1 MTKVHRAWI
10 VNAIVLITFAVIGL
24 QAVEEPKNDF
34 RFAVLGD
41 RTGGAQP
48 QIYGRVWRE
57 INLMHPEFVVNVGD
71 TIQGSEDD
79 LAESQWME
87 LRPVWARY
95 SHYPLYFTP
104 GNHDVWSDFSRDLY
118 EKESGRRTHYSFN
131 YEDAHFTI
139 LDTTPTRRLEDDQL
153 DFLEKDLEAHKESNP
168 KIVIFHH
175 PYWIQQIKE
184 GNGDFRLH
192 QIAKRYGVTHV
203 LSGHGHRFVR
213 MVHDGVTYMEVGSS
227 GGSMVGSRKRGE
239 GFSDGVFYHWIWAHV
254 KGSKVYFTVK
264 EIGGIMGAGRMFRAD
279 DWNRDGPSF
288 NIADPALSIHPET

>member
-1 MTKVHRAWI
+1 MTKVRRAWI
-10 VNAIVLITFAVIGL
+10 VNAVVLITFAAIGL
-24 QAVEEPKNDF
+24 RAVEEPKNDF
-34 RFAVLGD
+34 RFAVIGD

-57 INLMHPEFVVNVGD
+57 VDLMHPEFVVNVGD
-71 TIQGSEDD
+71 TIQGAEDA

-118 EKESGRRTHYSFN
+118 EKESNRQTHYSFN

-139 LDTTPTRRLEDDQL
+139 LDTSTTRRLEDEQL
-153 DFLEKDLEAHKESNP
+153 DFLEKDLEAHQDKSP
-168 KIVIFHH
+168 KFVIFHH
-175 PYWIQQIKE
+175 PYWIQEILE
-184 GNGDFRLH
+184 GTGDFRLH
-192 QIAKRYGVTHV
+192 QIAKRYGVQHV

-227 GGSMVGSRKRGE
+227 GGTMNGARVRGE
-239 GFSDGVFYHWIWAHV
+239 GFSDGIFYHWIWAHV

-264 EIGGIMGAGRMFRAD
+264 EIDGGMGAGRMFRAD
-279 DWNRDGPSF
+279 DWNQDGPSF
-288 NIADPALSIHPET
+288 DIADPALSIHPET